1 MIETYNQEQLNEL
14 KKKRKYAPVIQS
26 VTAVVFLI
34 IGFFAA
40 YEIMSGVPESYSDY
54 PKESVE
60 WLYYMITSIVACTIY
75 LGFCA
80 LGLIMRITGRLT
92 DIAIKKREKELEIE
106 ELKEKID
113 ELEVKLDGT
122 KRT

>member
-14 KKKRKYAPVIQS
+14 KKKRKYASVIQN

-34 IGFFAA
+34 IGFFMA
-40 YEIMSGVPESYSDY
+40 YGILSDVPESYSSY

-60 WLYYMITSIVACTIY
+60 WLYYGVTSIYACILL

-80 LGLIMRITGRLT
+80 LGLILRNSDRIT
-92 DIAIKKREKELEIE
+92 DIAIEKREKELEIE